1 MRREMAIKRNAG
13 TFLPAEER
21 KKSFEIPAR
30 LQIAHQLDDDRRTG
44 GNESTSGGRV
54 PVSVINYRIMYVDQ
68 MRSRGGWEEVTKT
81 MFNLLKDHRV
91 SPHSLSRTKSSV
103 SSSSWAVQLWRR

>member
-1 MRREMAIKRNAG
+1 MERSPYKVPAASVRREMAIKRNAG

-54 PVSVINYRIMYVDQ
+54 PCIGDKLPYYVCGPDEEP
-68 MRSRGGWEEVTKT
+68 RGDGK
-81 MFNLLKDHRV
+81 K
-91 SPHSLSRTKSSV
+91 
-103 SSSSWAVQLWRR
+103 

>member
-1 MRREMAIKRNAG
+1 MERSPYKVPAASVRREMAIKRNAG

-54 PVSVINYRIMYVDQ
+54 PCIGDKLPYYVCGPD
-68 MRSRGGWEEVTKT
+68 E
-81 MFNLLKDHRV
+81 D
-91 SPHSLSRTKSSV
+91 
-103 SSSSWAVQLWRR
+103 